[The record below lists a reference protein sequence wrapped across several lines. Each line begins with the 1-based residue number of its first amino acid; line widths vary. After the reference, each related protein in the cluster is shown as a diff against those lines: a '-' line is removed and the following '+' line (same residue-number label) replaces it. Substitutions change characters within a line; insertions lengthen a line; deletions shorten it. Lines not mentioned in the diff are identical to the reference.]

1 VAGIAGGQAVI
12 LEILPRPVR
21 TMRELAFAVE
31 LPGSAALEGTPRIEL
46 EMPGMRMPPNRVD
59 LRRGADGRYRGKGT
73 IVRCGTGKRT
83 WSATV
88 TLPAGARAVF
98 TFDVAD

>member
-1 VAGIAGGQAVI
+1 MI

-21 TMRELAFAVE
+21 AMRALSFAVT
-31 LPGSAALEGTPRIEL
+31 LPGAGAAGETPRLDL

-59 LRRGADGRYRGKGT
+59 LRRGPDGIYRGTGT
-73 IVRCGTGKRT
+73 IVRCGSGKRT

-88 TLPAGARAVF
+88 TVPGGARAVF

>member
-1 VAGIAGGQAVI
+1 
-12 LEILPRPVR
+12 
-21 TMRELAFAVE
+21 MRELSFAVE
-31 LPGSAALEGTPRIEL
+31 LPGADGRGVTPRIDL

-59 LRRGADGRYRGKGT
+59 LRRSADGVYRGTGA
-73 IVRCGTGKRT
+73 IVRCGSGRRT

-88 TLPAGARAVF
+88 TLPGGPGAVF